1 MYITQD
7 KLSWPGI
14 VWFSTRLL
22 TCYSCRLA
30 LKSWIFKGNSYDVSL
45 NTLLKQAFPCSF
57 KFIHSTWGAD
67 KMHFQPPNSPR
78 IKYIKS
84 WFRFHY
90 DDLNKMFFSFR
101 PLEEKELNLS
111 HLQLHSWHDQ
121 VRRQERRPFCLQVLE
136 RCGGFDLQRGRLWQ
150 SRHKDLLP

>member
-45 NTLLKQAFPCSF
+45 NTPETGFSMQFQIHPLYLRSWQNAF
-57 KFIHSTWGAD
+57 STTQLSTHKVHKVLISVSLWWL
-67 KMHFQPPNSPR
+67 R
-78 IKYIKS
+78 
-84 WFRFHY
+84 
-90 DDLNKMFFSFR
+90 NKMFFSFR